1 MLQEIVC
8 TMSQKTSSVNYY
20 NLDMHNPI
28 RTICSRNVTEKVI
41 NQTMLCFPTSPLY
54 CFCITLRNRKPRRQ
68 RTGALCVQRC
78 NTVQLLQRCG
88 LRLS

>member
-78 NTVQLLQRCG
+78 NTVQLLQRSG